1 MTAKITFGK
10 NLPAFN
16 STCFT
21 VILNA
26 INITEPSSIIKRL
39 RIQKIIRETDE
50 AVSLVLLPID
60 GWQPQY
66 MPGQFIT
73 LNFATKTSE
82 KRRSYSISS
91 ARAMDEPLQITVK
104 KIANGEFSRWL
115 VYHAVEGDILYSTGI
130 GGYFVMPPDS
140 DQFDNVCFLAAGSGI
155 TPCMAIIKTLL
166 VKGKQRI
173 VLFYSNRSEADAIFL
188 KELMQLEKEFPHR
201 FVIKFLYSNRNN
213 VMESRLSHWLLTQL
227 LQQYLILHTQSL
239 FFICGPYGYMQTMT
253 ISLLSNGV
261 KANHIIKEDFYPLP
275 KLVIPR
281 PPDTSAHMV
290 TVFIAGEIYQLQVQ
304 YPLSIIGTAKKQGIA
319 LPYSCEAGRCGSC
332 AATCVSGKIW
342 MAYNEVL
349 TDEDVEKGRIL
360 ACQSFP
366 VDGDA

>member
-1 MTAKITFGK
+1 M
-10 NLPAFN
+10 
-16 STCFT
+16 
-21 VILNA
+21 
-26 INITEPSSIIKRL
+26 EPSPIFKRL
-39 RIQKIIRETDE
+39 RIQKIIKETDE
-50 AVSLVLLPID
+50 AVSLVLQPLD

-66 MPGQFIT
+66 LPGQFIT
-73 LNFATKTSE
+73 LSFTTKTGE

-91 ARAMDEPLQITVK
+91 ARAMNEPLQITVK

-115 VYHAVEGDILYSTGI
+115 VYHAVEGDILYCSGI

-140 DQFDNVCFLAAGSGI
+140 NLFSNICFLAAGSGI
-155 TPCMAIIKTLL
+155 TPCLAIIKTLL
-166 VKGKQRI
+166 ATGTQRL
-173 VLFYSNRSEADAIFL
+173 VLFYSNRSETDAIFL
-188 KELMQLEKEFPHR
+188 KELIELEKKFAHR

-213 VMESRLSHWLLTQL
+213 VMESRLSHWLLSQL
-227 LQQYLILHTQSL
+227 LQQYLILHTKSL

-281 PPDTSAHMV
+281 PPDTHAHHV
-290 TVFIAGEIYQLQVQ
+290 TVYIAGKTYQLQVQ

-332 AATCVSGKIW
+332 AATCISGKIW

-360 ACQSFP
+360 ACQAYP
-366 VDGDA
+366 VEGDASIRF